1 MKRNSLM
8 KKGLAA
14 TLAAGMLMLT
24 ACGSNAYDGY
34 ASAYNKVTANGGMEA
49 EFDVDLEMDG
59 EKVQSEGDFKLDT
72 SSGSNI
78 LYYEMST
85 GDNDIIQFS
94 DGEYIYTQMGES
106 KSKFKINSEP
116 TGGDSGKEEQKD
128 SSGTFNTSAF
138 LNEFSSFLEAG
149 KIKELGLLSP
159 VEKAAVKSTK
169 KDGDTYTLEFSE
181 ALVKKYLNTL
191 VQNETGKSADETIQI
206 DELNDFVYKATE
218 KNGILTNVEYT
229 GVLKVNV
236 PGSLMDDGND
246 KTYDLDL
253 DIKIKFK
260 NPGESVTVELPS
272 TDGFTEVN

>member
-94 DGEYIYTQMGES
+94 DGEYIYTQVGES

-128 SSGTFNTSAF
+128 SSGTFNTNAF